1 MRAAGLEIA
10 PAGVAGNMVDIV
22 WLSEGD
28 RLTVMGVVISFG
40 WLEAKGDS
48 PEVLV
53 TLGPGWVVSLG
64 P

>member
-28 RLTVMGVVISFG
+28 RLTVTVMGVEISFG
-40 WLEAKGDS
+40 RLDA
-48 PEVLV
+48 
-53 TLGPGWVVSLG
+53 
-64 P
+64 